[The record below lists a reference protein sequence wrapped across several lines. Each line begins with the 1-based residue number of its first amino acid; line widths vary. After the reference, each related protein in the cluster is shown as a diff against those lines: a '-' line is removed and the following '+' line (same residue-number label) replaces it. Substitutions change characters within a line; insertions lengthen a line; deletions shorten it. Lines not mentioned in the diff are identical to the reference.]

1 MVYYDQ
7 GANDKDWSLKLTA
20 EKFVGYNRNI
30 GFLQESKFD
39 GNKLM
44 MLKEDESDIAF
55 AAAFFA
61 VSNSTFASSRIT
73 F

>member
-44 MLKEDESDIAF
+44 MLKEDEVDAEE
-55 AAAFFA
+55 AAKNKAIIDNVDA
-61 VSNSTFASSRIT
+61 
-73 F
+73 

>member
-39 GNKLM
+39 GNKLT
-44 MLKEDESDIAF
+44 MLKEDEVDAEE
-55 AAAFFA
+55 AAKNKAIIDNVDA
-61 VSNSTFASSRIT
+61 
-73 F
+73 